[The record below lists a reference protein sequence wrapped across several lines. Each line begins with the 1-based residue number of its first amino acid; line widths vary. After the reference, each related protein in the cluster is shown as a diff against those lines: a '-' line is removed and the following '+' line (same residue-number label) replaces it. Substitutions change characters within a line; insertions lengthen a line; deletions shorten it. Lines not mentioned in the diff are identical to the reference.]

1 MRFVIIGAGGIGCYY
16 AARLIKAGQQVTL
29 VARGE
34 HLHAMREKGL
44 QVKHP
49 SLAFEQTVSAVT
61 MEEWF
66 EATSVDNVDAIIVC
80 LKAMQTKAFA
90 KSLKA
95 WINQSSSAK
104 KPLILSL
111 QNGVENEKYLKDAL
125 DGVLVLGGIARRIG
139 AHIVAP
145 GVVEAVGPAEVI
157 FGVWP
162 NHVNI
167 PQETL
172 SRVDELLTCFNDA
185 NIPTEISADINKEI
199 WRKLIINNAFNP
211 LCTLLEVETGDV
223 AKVAN
228 LQPLIRG
235 AMEEAALAAS
245 AYGVE
250 LSDDDVEGMYTLIS
264 TFDSIKPSM
273 LIDREKAKPLEI
285 EEICGVVI
293 RGCELLGKDA
303 PYNRSIAGLLEF
315 ILKKNK

>member
-16 AARLIKAGQQVTL
+16 AARLIEADQQVTL
-29 VARGE
+29 VARGV

-49 SLAFEQTVSAVT
+49 SMSFDQAVSAVT

-66 EATSVDNVDAIIVC
+66 ETTSVDSVDVIIVC
-80 LKAMQTKAFA
+80 LKAMQTEAFA
-90 KSLKA
+90 KNLKG
-95 WINQSSSAK
+95 WINQSSSAR

-111 QNGVENEKYLKDAL
+111 QNGVENEKHLKDSL
-125 DGVLVLGGIARRIG
+125 DDVLVLGGIARRIG
-139 AHIVAP
+139 THIVAP

-162 NHVNI
+162 NHETI
-167 PQETL
+167 SQEAL
-172 SRVDELLTCFNDA
+172 SRVNELLTCFNDA
-185 NIPTEISADINKEI
+185 NIPTELSTDINKEI

-223 AKVAN
+223 ANVAN

-250 LSDDDVEGMYTLIS
+250 LTDDDVEGMYNLIS

-315 ILKKNK
+315 ILKKDK

>member
-16 AARLIKAGQQVTL
+16 AARLIQAGHQVTL

-34 HLHAMREKGL
+34 HLRAMRETGL
-44 QVKHP
+44 QVKHTGM
-49 SLAFEQTVSAVT
+49 AFDQAVSAVT
-61 MEEWF
+61 MEEWL
-66 EATSVDNVDAIIVC
+66 ETTSVNSVDVIIVC
-80 LKAMQTKAFA
+80 LKAMQTEAFA
-90 KSLKA
+90 KSLKG
-95 WINQSSSAK
+95 WIDQSNSAK
-104 KPLILSL
+104 KPMVLSL
-111 QNGVENEKYLKDAL
+111 QNGVENEKYLNDAL
-125 DGVLVLGGIARRIG
+125 DDVLVLGGIARRIG
-139 AHIVAP
+139 THIVAP
-145 GVVEAVGPAEVI
+145 GIVEAVGPAEVI
-157 FGVWP
+157 FGAWP
-162 NHVNI
+162 NHVSI
-167 PQETL
+167 SQEVL
-172 SRVDELLTCFNDA
+172 SRLNELLTCFNDA
-185 NIPTEISADINKEI
+185 KIPTELSEDINKET

-235 AMEEAALAAS
+235 AMEESALAAS

-250 LSDDDVEGMYTLIS
+250 LTDDDVEGMYTLIS

-315 ILKKNK
+315 VLKKNK